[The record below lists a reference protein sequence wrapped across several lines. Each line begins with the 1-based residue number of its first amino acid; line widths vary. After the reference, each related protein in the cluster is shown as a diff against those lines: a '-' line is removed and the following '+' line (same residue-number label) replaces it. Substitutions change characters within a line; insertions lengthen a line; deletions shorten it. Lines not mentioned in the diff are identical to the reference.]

1 MEKAVIVKELSKK
14 NLILVEN
21 QVVIDSVRKRFSIKK
36 KKIVKG
42 GLYPGQTETVIVAK
56 NVSLDEIVE
65 IYKLKIDK
73 LPDEPP
79 QDTEPEDP
87 EEKLKERLAIIKE
100 EEKKEEEKK
109 TDIDE
114 AKKEEKKSAKQPKD

>member
-1 MEKAVIVKELSKK
+1 MEKAVIVEELSKK

-21 QVVIDSVRKRFSIKK
+21 QVICDSVRKRFSVKK
-36 KKIVKG
+36 KKIIKG
-42 GLYPGQTETVIVAK
+42 GLYPGQTETVILCK

-79 QDTEPEDP
+79 EDVEPEEIP
-87 EEKLKERLAIIKE
+87 EELSKEKE
-100 EEKKEEEKK
+100 PEEQEEKK

-114 AKKEEKKSAKQPKD
+114 AKKEEEESAKQQKE